1 MAPLRALLASRAVI
15 AGLATLTCLGLFIS
29 TLDNARQPID
39 WVRNN
44 GYNNNNNNNN
54 GLSNNVNHGQAAEVI
69 HWDDAIS
76 PSSNLGRPLTAYPG
90 RKPRTVQHLLE
101 KAQGYYQRII
111 KQRHELLQQYHYG
124 TPQFD
129 PWHVL
134 MYYWWYFP
142 ASFVCP
148 HDIQRVGP
156 LSDGGKWICGM
167 SLYEEKP
174 RAKCVIYS
182 FGVNYETRFEGE
194 MLDRTDCEIWAYDAS
209 VAAMG
214 PEATSDRSHF
224 KPYFIG
230 REDHVDAQGKT
241 WKTLKTLMKENGHDW
256 IDILKVDIEGSEF
269 ETFDAIMDDFD
280 VLPFSQ
286 LQMEL
291 HVREDMVAF
300 STFLKWWERL
310 EGKGVYPW
318 WTEINLNPTYSGQR
332 AWASEYCFLNT
343 RGGSKNLLIHN
354 YE

>member
-15 AGLATLTCLGLFIS
+15 AGLAALGCLGLFIS
-29 TLDNARQPID
+29 TMDSADRPLN
-39 WVRNN
+39 WVKNN
-44 GYNNNNNNNN
+44 HNGVDNNNNLN
-54 GLSNNVNHGQAAEVI
+54 SVSVQWE
-69 HWDDAIS
+69 DANT
-76 PSSNLGRPLTAYPG
+76 PALHLGKPLTVYPG
-90 RKPRTVQHLLE
+90 RKPRTVQHLIE
-101 KAQGYYQRII
+101 KAEGYYDRIVR
-111 KQRHELLQQYHYG
+111 QRHQLLAENHFG

-129 PWHVL
+129 PWFVL

-142 ASFVCP
+142 ASFLCP

-167 SLYEEKP
+167 SLYEEQP

-194 MLDRTDCEIWAYDAS
+194 MLDRTDCEIFAYDAS

-214 PEATSDRSHF
+214 PEAQGPRAHF

-230 REDHVDAQGKT
+230 KENHVDAEGKE

-256 IDILKVDIEGSEF
+256 IDILKVDIEGSEYQ
-269 ETFDAIMDDFD
+269 TFDAIMDDFGD

-291 HVREDMVAF
+291 HVREDMVSF
-300 STFLKWWERL
+300 TDFLHWWERL
-310 EGKGVYPW
+310 ESKGIYPW
-318 WTEINLNPTYSGQR
+318 WTELNLNPIYSGQR

-343 RGGSKNLLIHN
+343 RGGAKNLLIQN
-354 YE
+354 YV

>member
-1 MAPLRALLASRAVI
+1 MAPIRSLLASRAVL
-15 AGLATLTCLGLFIS
+15 AGLAALGCLGLLIS
-29 TLDNARQPID
+29 TLDSD
-39 WVRNN
+39 TRNN
-44 GYNNNNNNNN
+44 LSWKYNNGESANRNTVNPENN
-54 GLSNNVNHGQAAEVI
+54 QMKTEWEDAAT
-69 HWDDAIS
+69 
-76 PSSNLGRPLTAYPG
+76 PSSALGKTLSEYPG
-90 RKPRTVQHLLE
+90 RKPRTVQAMIE
-101 KAQGYYQRII
+101 KAEGYYERIVR
-111 KQRHELLQQYHYG
+111 QRHVNLKAGGFG

-194 MLDRTDCEIWAYDAS
+194 MLERTDCEIFAYDAS

-214 PEATSDRSHF
+214 PEATGPRSTFH
-224 KPYFIG
+224 PYFVG
-230 REDHVDAQGKT
+230 RTNHVDAQGKQ
-241 WKTLKTLMKENGHDW
+241 WKTLKTLMAENGHDW
-256 IDILKVDIEGSEF
+256 IDILKVDIEGSEY
-269 ETFDAIMDDFD
+269 ETFDAIMDDFGE

-291 HVREDMVAF
+291 HVREDMISF
-300 STFLKWWERL
+300 PDFLKWWERL
-310 EGKGVYPW
+310 ENKGVYPW
-318 WTEINLNPTYSGQR
+318 WTELNLNPTFSGQKD
-332 AWASEYCFLNT
+332 WASEYCFLNT
-343 RGGSKNLLIHN
+343 RGGAKNLLIQN
-354 YE
+354 YV